1 MTNATKVFEKSTLT
15 NGDRIRNMT
24 NDDLA
29 WALMEFRID
38 AHAAAIGDECGLPS
52 TKRAIREWLDAPCGL

>member
-1 MTNATKVFEKSTLT
+1 MNNTTKVFEKSTLT

-29 WALMEFRID
+29 WELMEFRVD
-38 AHAAAIGDECGLPS
+38 AFAATLGDERGLPN
-52 TKRAIREWLDAPCGL
+52 TKKAIREWLDAPCGL